1 MSMFR
6 PVESSSLSCKSIFHT
21 LGFYQTPCGSD
32 GKESACCVGDSSS
45 IPGLVSSPGV
55 GNGNTLQYFFFFFQ
69 YSYLENSMER
79 RAWQATVPGVAELD
93 TTEQLT
99 HTIQEP
105 AIWNVCF
112 CSHLGLIINFFLS
125 LVFMG
130 KNSSLLSEEG
140 AITFFFSP

>member
-55 GNGNTLQYFFFFFQ
+55 GNGNTLQYFYFFFP
-69 YSYLENSMER
+69 
-79 RAWQATVPGVAELD
+79 V
-93 TTEQLT
+93 
-99 HTIQEP
+99 
-105 AIWNVCF
+105 
-112 CSHLGLIINFFLS
+112 FLS
-125 LVFMG
+125 REFHG
-130 KNSSLLSEEG
+130 EKSLAGYSPWSCRVGYDWATNTHNTRTSHMKCMFLLTFRFNNKFLSEFSFHGEKL
-140 AITFFFSP
+140 FFIIWRGSHHIFF